1 MREAKKQQAAVLS
14 AVGFD
19 ASSRSGERHSLMRED
34 EETREAKGKRVHF
47 QSVGFCAVATTW
59 TRISSSPTCGTAT
72 SSTATVGP

>member
-1 MREAKKQQAAVLS
+1 MS

-19 ASSRSGERHSLMRED
+19 ASSRSDQKESHERRRDYGANEG
-34 EETREAKGKRVHF
+34 AWGKDVHF

-59 TRISSSPTCGTAT
+59 TRISSSPTFGTAT